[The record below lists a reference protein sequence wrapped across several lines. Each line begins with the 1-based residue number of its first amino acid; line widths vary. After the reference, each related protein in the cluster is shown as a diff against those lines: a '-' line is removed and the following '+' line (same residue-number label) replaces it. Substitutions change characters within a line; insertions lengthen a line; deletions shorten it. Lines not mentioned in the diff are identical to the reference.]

1 MATRKVIDCRDHPD
15 CNCSV
20 AMSGDNEDDVMEV
33 AVLDCTIRHGYQDN
47 EQLRKILRAM
57 MKDEEEARR
66 AAA

>member
-1 MATRKVIDCRDHPD
+1 
-15 CNCSV
+15 
-20 AMSGDNEDDVMEV
+20 MSGDNEDDVMEV